1 MRIQLFFSCLLL
13 IPLLHSLRLVRVS
26 AQCLDGQ
33 LSLLVQLNN
42 SLEYNP
48 LFSTKLITWSQSFD
62 CCSWDGIVCDE
73 LGHVISLDLE
83 NENISGG
90 LDNSTALFELRYLK
104 KLNLASNSLVGW
116 NIPKGL
122 QNLTDLVYLNL
133 SNSGFGGQVPIE
145 LSKLTNLIV
154 LDLSSLFVI
163 SEPLRLESPDLRT
176 LVRNLTGLKELY
188 LDAVNIST
196 QKNDWGRALS
206 SSLPN
211 LTTLSLRSCDLSGPL
226 DSDVLRMSWLSVIQL
241 DNNNLSTS
249 VPEFLASFSNLTV
262 LTLSGC
268 SLTGS
273 LPEVIFQV
281 PTLQVL
287 DLSNN
292 NMLGGTIRQLGQ
304 GSLLR
309 TLVLTNTNLSGSLPD
324 SVANLKMLSK
334 IDVANCKF
342 TGNIPPEMANLT
354 ELVYLD
360 FSNNEFTGLIP
371 PFRNSKNLSYVDL
384 SRNLLTGT
392 LSHAHF
398 EGLSSLVYVDLGYNL
413 LNGSIPSSLFSLPFL
428 QKLQLSNNKFGGRV
442 DEFSTSNAT
451 NLDTLDLSNNEL
463 TSPIPMSLFEL
474 TRLSVLSLDFNLFN
488 GTIKLENFQRLGN
501 LTRLELG
508 HNNLTV
514 DASIG
519 SWDLTTSLPQL
530 SRLNLASCSL
540 SSFPGLIN
548 QSKIT
553 FLDLSNN
560 FIEGEIPSWI
570 WNVGNGRLSHLNLSN
585 NLLLDF
591 QRPFYIS
598 GSISVLDLSSNELR
612 GELPMPPQSASYV
625 DYSNNSFTGTIPPDI
640 GNFSLFAIFLSVAN
654 NNLTGQIP
662 ESLCHLAYLQV
673 LDLSGNHLDGNIPSC
688 LIENRTTSLG
698 VLNLSRNR
706 INGFIPDK
714 FSVGCSLKT
723 LDMSSNSLEGKIP
736 RSLSNCAYLEVINFG
751 NNRIEDRFPCML
763 KNSSS
768 LRVLVLRHNKFYGD
782 LRCPAING
790 SWPNLQ
796 IIDIAFNKFS
806 GELYPKCIA
815 SWKGMTLESGTDS
828 NQSNENDHLRF
839 VFLKMNR
846 FYYQD
851 TVTVTI
857 KGLELELVKILKVF
871 TAIDFS
877 CNNFSGEIPKTIG
890 DLTSLYVLNLSHNS
904 LTGNIPSSVGNLSQ
918 LGSLDLSV
926 NRLTG
931 EIPNELAGLNFL
943 SFVNLSYNM
952 LVGRIPKGPQLQ
964 TFSAENFVGNAGLC
978 GLPLKT
984 SCGLVND
991 TEENRGL
998 GLNKHGFD
1006 WQFIFT
1012 GLGFGVGAS
1021 LVVAPLV
1028 FCKVWREKCEGKL
1041 DRFLKAV
1048 FPGYGVSY
1056 VRCDSKVENIEERTS
1071 DDDDDD
1077 DDDDKE
1083 EENDEDNDEFGG
1095 KYCVF
1100 CTKMDVRLKQAVHNP
1115 KCTCHCAPP
1124 IFSSSPQTQA
1134 TSSSSSS
1141 LLVIYFDNC

>member
-1 MRIQLFFSCLLL
+1 MRIQLFLSCLLL
-13 IPLLHSLRLVRVS
+13 IPLLHSPRLVRVS
-26 AQCLDGQ
+26 AQCLDEQ
-33 LSLLVQLNN
+33 LSLLLQLNN
-42 SLEYNP
+42 SLDYGRP
-48 LFSTKLITWSQSFD
+48 LFSTKLITWSQSVD

-73 LGHVISLDLE
+73 LGRVISLDLQ
-83 NENISGG
+83 NKNISGG

-104 KLNLASNSLVGW
+104 KLNLASNSFLGS

-133 SNSGFGGQVPIE
+133 SNAGFGGQVPIE
-145 LSKLTNLIV
+145 LSKLTKLTV
-154 LDLSSLFVI
+154 LDLSSLFVVA
-163 SEPLRLESPDLRT
+163 EPLKLESPDLRT

-188 LDAVNIST
+188 LDAVNISARN
-196 QKNDWGRALS
+196 NDWGRALS

-211 LTTLSLRSCDLSGPL
+211 LTSLSLRSCDLAGPL
-226 DSDVLRMSWLSVIQL
+226 NSDVSKMSSLSVIQL

-268 SLTGS
+268 SLTSS

-292 NMLGGTIRQLGQ
+292 NLLGGTIRQFQ
-304 GSLLR
+304 KGSLLR

-324 SVANLKMLSK
+324 SIVNLKLLSK

-342 TGNIPPEMANLT
+342 TGNIPPEMANMT

-384 SRNLLTGT
+384 SRNLLTGS

-398 EGLSSLVYVDLGYNL
+398 EGLSSLAYVDLGYNL
-413 LNGSIPSSLFSLPFL
+413 LNGSIPSSLFSLPLL
-428 QKLQLSNNKFGGRV
+428 QKLQLSNNKFSGRV

-463 TSPIPMSLFEL
+463 TAPIPMSLFEL

-508 HNNLTV
+508 YNNLTV

-519 SWDLTTSLPQL
+519 WDLTTSLPQL
-530 SRLNLASCSL
+530 SRLNLASCNL
-540 SSFPGLIN
+540 YRFPGLIN
-548 QSKIT
+548 QSKMT

-591 QRPFYIS
+591 QRPLNIS
-598 GSISVLDLSSNELR
+598 RYISVLDLSSNLLG
-612 GELPMPPQSASYV
+612 GELPMPPQSAAYV

-654 NNLTGQIP
+654 NNLTGKIP
-662 ESLCHLAYLQV
+662 ESLCHSAYLQV

-688 LIENRTTSLG
+688 LILNRSTTLG
-698 VLNLSRNR
+698 VLNLGRNR

-723 LDMSSNSLEGKIP
+723 LDMSNNNLKGKIP
-736 RSLSNCAYLEVINFG
+736 QSLANCAYLEVINFG

-768 LRVLVLRHNKFYGD
+768 LRVLVLRHNRFYGD

-796 IIDIAFNKFS
+796 IIDIAYNKFS

-815 SWKGMTLESGTDS
+815 SWKGMTLESSMDS
-828 NQSNENDHLRF
+828 NQANKNDHLRF
-839 VFLKMNR
+839 AFLMNR

-931 EIPNELAGLNFL
+931 RIPNELAGLNFL

-952 LVGRIPKGPQLQ
+952 LAGRIPRGSQLQ
-964 TFSAENFVGNAGLC
+964 TFSAENFAGNAGLC
-978 GLPLKT
+978 GFPLNT
-984 SCGLVND
+984 SCDLINNR
-991 TEENRGL
+991 EENRGP
-998 GLNKHGFD
+998 GLNEHGFD

-1028 FCKVWREKCEGKL
+1028 FCKVWREKCEEKL
-1041 DRFLKAV
+1041 DRLLKTV
-1048 FPGYGVSY
+1048 FPWYGVSY

-1077 DDDDKE
+1077 DE
-1083 EENDEDNDEFGG
+1083 EEGDDEENGDEFGG

-1100 CTKMDVRLKQAVHNP
+1100 CTKMDVRLKRAVHNP
-1115 KCTCHCAPP
+1115 KCTCHFSPP

-1141 LLVIYFDNC
+1141 LLVIYLENC